1 MTLTNLHKNKDFIYA
16 SIMWAYISWII
27 IGKIYLKSLSIT
39 IILPL
44 NNSSNTSVKSLKVLS
59 IDSKVYQYVID
70 ILSQIINVIKLYNQS
85 FMCKSLYV
93 KFDMYEK

>member
-1 MTLTNLHKNKDFIYA
+1 M
-16 SIMWAYISWII
+16 I
-27 IGKIYLKSLSIT
+27 IGKICLKSPSIT

-59 IDSKVYQYVID
+59 IDSKVYQCIID

-93 KFDMYEK
+93 KFDMDEKKKIEFINLKKKIFAIFFLFIIK